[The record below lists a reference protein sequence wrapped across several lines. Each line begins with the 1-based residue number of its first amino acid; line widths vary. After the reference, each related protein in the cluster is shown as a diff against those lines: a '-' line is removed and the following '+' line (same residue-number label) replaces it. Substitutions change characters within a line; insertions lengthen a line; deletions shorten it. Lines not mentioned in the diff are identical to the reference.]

1 MMSKQL
7 QSDQNYSVNTASG
20 PQLTLML
27 YNGCIRFINQGIK
40 ALEKN
45 DYELK
50 NKQLQKAQDI
60 IRELM
65 ITLDPE
71 VEISKQMMSLYDYI
85 LRLLQEGNI
94 KNNIEQI
101 EEALGLITEFRDTWK
116 EAIKQEPPN
125 YVQGA
130 QVEWNGY
137 NRLIKRRSNF

>member
-1 MMSKQL
+1 MSKQL
-7 QSDQNYSVNTASG
+7 QSYQNNSVNTASG

-50 NKQLQKAQDI
+50 NKQLQRAQDI

-85 LRLLQEGNI
+85 LHLLQEGNI
-94 KNNIEQI
+94 KNNLEQI
-101 EEALGLITEFRDTWK
+101 NEALGLITEFRDTWK
-116 EAIKQEPPN
+116 DAMKQEAPN

-130 QVEWNGY
+130 QV
-137 NRLIKRRSNF
+137 

>member
-1 MMSKQL
+1 MSKQL
-7 QSDQNYSVNTASG
+7 QSYQNNSVNTASG

-65 ITLDPE
+65 LTLDPE

-85 LRLLQEGNI
+85 LHLLQEGNI

-116 EAIKQEPPN
+116 EAMKQEAPN

-130 QVEWNGY
+130 QV
-137 NRLIKRRSNF
+137 

>member
-1 MMSKQL
+1 MSKQL
-7 QSDQNYSVNTASG
+7 QSYQNNSVNTASG

-116 EAIKQEPPN
+116 EAMKQEAPN

-130 QVEWNGY
+130 QV
-137 NRLIKRRSNF
+137 

>member
-7 QSDQNYSVNTASG
+7 QSYQNNSVNTASG

-85 LRLLQEGNI
+85 LHLLQEGNI

-116 EAIKQEPPN
+116 EAMKQEAPN

-130 QVEWNGY
+130 QV
-137 NRLIKRRSNF
+137 

>member
-1 MMSKQL
+1 MSKQL
-7 QSDQNYSVNTASG
+7 QSYQNNSVNTASG

-85 LRLLQEGNI
+85 LHLLQEGNI

-116 EAIKQEPPN
+116 EAMKQEAPN

-130 QVEWNGY
+130 QV
-137 NRLIKRRSNF
+137 

>member
-7 QSDQNYSVNTASG
+7 QSYQNNSVNTASG

-116 EAIKQEPPN
+116 EAMKQEAPN

-130 QVEWNGY
+130 QV
-137 NRLIKRRSNF
+137 